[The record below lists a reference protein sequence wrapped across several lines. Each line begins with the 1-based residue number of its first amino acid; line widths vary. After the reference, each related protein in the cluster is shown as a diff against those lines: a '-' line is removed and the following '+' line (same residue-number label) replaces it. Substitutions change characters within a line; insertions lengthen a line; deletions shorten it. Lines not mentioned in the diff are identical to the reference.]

1 MRVDE
6 MAKLDQSTLSGV
18 FRTVAFGLAFLVF
31 AQTII
36 AYLIHGQI
44 RLGIISA
51 STTGCVLV
59 ALGIWSMFRTDIRL
73 PAWILMSTLIVLS
86 GLASFATGGVDGS
99 IAALFIIAPL
109 GAAYFLG
116 TRSSLIFGAASVL
129 SVLALYALDEAGYIP
144 NNPLNP
150 ENVRLAHTIMLTF
163 LIGAALFLSVVF
175 AREVARYALETQKSL
190 IKAEEA
196 ARAKSDFLANMS
208 HEIRT
213 PMNGV
218 SGMLQL
224 LLRSPLNDD
233 QKNHA
238 KLALSS
244 AEHLMVLL
252 NDTLDMSKL
261 EANQLSL
268 ESIEIDLPELVRN
281 SVETF
286 RGKAEEKNVRI
297 KVHLEDDLPP
307 EIVGDPT
314 RLKQVLI
321 NLIGN
326 AVKFVDSSGQ
336 IHVSVKSR
344 TKGGQEVLRFEV
356 EDDGI
361 GVAPELQ
368 DHIFERFTQAE
379 ATTTREFGGTGLGL
393 SICKQLVELMAG
405 RIGVISNGVSG
416 SLFWFEI
423 PLRLRAL
430 KPIGRADDRSDA
442 KAAGVPEAGIQR
454 FETGSFSI
462 LLAEDSHVNQQVIK
476 ACFLPFS
483 VNLVCVGNGEEAL
496 EAFDDQSFDVVLMDV
511 QMPVL
516 DGVEATK
523 RIRTSGESWAQ
534 TPVVALTA
542 NAMKGDR
549 EAYLEAGMNGYVSKP
564 VDLELLLEEVT
575 RITGHDFW
583 QEPMPD
589 DGAADK
595 DTQAASSA

>member
-1 MRVDE
+1 MQSDE
-6 MAKLDQSTLSGV
+6 MGTLDQTTLSGV
-18 FRTVAFGLAFLVF
+18 FRVVAFGLATLIF
-31 AQTII
+31 AQTMV
-36 AYLIHGQI
+36 AYLIHGQV

-51 STTGCVLV
+51 SASGCVLV
-59 ALGIWSMFRTDIRL
+59 ALGIWSIFRTDIRL

-116 TRSSLIFGAASVL
+116 TGSSLFFGGVSVL
-129 SVLALYALDEAGYIP
+129 SVLALYTLDEMGYIP
-144 NNPLNP
+144 NNPLNE
-150 ENVRLAHTIMLTF
+150 ENVRLAHTIMLMF
-163 LIGAALFLSVVF
+163 LIGAALFLSIVF
-175 AREVARYALETQKSL
+175 ARRVAKHALETQKSL
-190 IKAEEA
+190 LKAEDA

-224 LLRSPLNDD
+224 LLRSHLDD
-233 QKNHA
+233 EQKNQA
-238 KLALSS
+238 RLALSS

-261 EANQLSL
+261 EAHQLTL
-268 ESIEIDLPELVRN
+268 ESIEIDLPELVRD
-281 SVETF
+281 SAETF
-286 RGKAEEKNVRI
+286 RGKATEKAAQI
-297 KVHLEDDLPP
+297 KVHLEDDLAPK
-307 EIVGDPT
+307 IVGDPT

-326 AVKFVDSSGQ
+326 AVKFVDSAGQ

-361 GVAPELQ
+361 GVPPELQ

-405 RIGVISNGVSG
+405 RIGVVSNGTSG

-423 PLRLRAL
+423 PLRLRAS
-430 KPIGRADDRSDA
+430 KPVGRNHDQPGA
-442 KAAGVPEAGIQR
+442 KTAAAPDVGVPRSATE
-454 FETGSFSI
+454 SFSI

-476 ACFLPFS
+476 ACFVPFH
-483 VNLVCVGNGEEAL
+483 VNLVCVENGEEAL
-496 EAFDDQSFDVVLMDV
+496 SALHDESFDVVLMDV

-516 DGVEATK
+516 DGVQTTQRMRA
-523 RIRTSGESWAQ
+523 SGERWAQ
-534 TPVVALTA
+534 TPVIALTA

-549 EAYLEAGMNGYVSKP
+549 ESYLEAGMNGYVSKP
-564 VDLELLLEEVT
+564 VDLELLLEEIT

-583 QEPMPD
+583 QDSVMD
-589 DGAADK
+589 DDLHQDAQLAPGA
-595 DTQAASSA
+595 

>member
-6 MAKLDQSTLSGV
+6 MAKLDQTTLAGV
-18 FRTVAFGLAFLVF
+18 FRVVAFGFASLVF

-36 AYLIHGQI
+36 AYLIHEQV
-44 RLGIISA
+44 RLGIIS
-51 STTGCVLV
+51 SSISGCVLV
-59 ALGIWSMFRTDIRL
+59 ALGIWSFFRADIRL
-73 PAWILMSTLIVLS
+73 PAWILMSTLTLLS

-116 TRSSLIFGAASVL
+116 TRSSLIFGAMSVVSVL
-129 SVLALYALDEAGYIP
+129 SLYALDEAGYIP
-144 NNPLNP
+144 NNPLDP
-150 ENVRLAHTIMLTF
+150 GNVRLAHTIMLTF

-175 AREVARYALETQKSL
+175 ARQVARHALETQKSL
-190 IKAEEA
+190 LKAEEA

-224 LLRSPLNDD
+224 LLRSPLDDD
-233 QKNHA
+233 QKNQA

-281 SVETF
+281 SAETF
-286 RGKAEEKNVRI
+286 RGKAEEKNARI

-423 PLRLRAL
+423 PLRLRAT
-430 KPIGRADDRSDA
+430 KPAVHTHNQSGA
-442 KAAGVPEAGIQR
+442 KSAAVPEAGAQR
-454 FETGSFSI
+454 SDTESFSV

-496 EAFDDQSFDVVLMDV
+496 KACNDQSFDVVLMDV

-564 VDLELLLEEVT
+564 VDLELLLEEIT

-583 QEPMPD
+583 QEPMLD
-589 DGAADK
+589 DDAADK
-595 DTQAASSA
+595 DTQTASSA